1 MPTNL
6 EDTVKKALIRLQVL
20 CETTRR
26 SSFHIV
32 GPMYVAEYED
42 VLQHLREAQVD
53 VDGFDIPESAMPDLG
68 NGDRNCI
75 RDFFIMR
82 LAGLLMHLARVAP
95 HSGNDQAVA
104 KRIMDALQ
112 PIDDGEVPW

>member
-6 EDTVKKALIRLQVL
+6 EDTVNKALIRLQVL

-26 SSFHIV
+26 SGFHTV
-32 GPMYVAEYED
+32 APMYVAEYED
-42 VLQHLREAQVD
+42 VLRHLREAQID
-53 VDGFDIPESAMPDLG
+53 VDGFDIPESAMPGLE
-68 NGDRNCI
+68 NGDRNCV

-82 LAGLLMHLARVAP
+82 LAGLLMRLARVAP
-95 HSGNDQAVA
+95 NAGNDQAIA

-112 PIDDGEVPW
+112 PLDDD